1 MTVSVTL
8 RPLLPNISS
17 VPCFL
22 SVSLQ
27 NLWSKK
33 SREKLVWIRLSRD
46 VRYVKTEYTNSVRLI
61 SMLLVTFRLIKFR
74 CHSCRKSS
82 AFLNFFPFRAW
93 EFVSLVKESFV
104 TSSTI
109 ILNPGPEFS
118 KIMRR
123 VKSSVNT
130 PVSSFVYD
138 FFRFLISLNKL
149 LLCLSFQVCTTS
161 PLVSGFLE
169 SRRVKSHFT
178 SRN

>member
-46 VRYVKTEYTNSVRLI
+46 V
-61 SMLLVTFRLIKFR
+61 
-74 CHSCRKSS
+74 
-82 AFLNFFPFRAW
+82 RAW